1 MSRFR
6 NTKITDDEQEILFQH
21 MLDFQAKKS
30 FGVKFDDIE
39 LEEQFTVLEKEL
51 RQSTEIYKSI
61 KES

>member
-21 MLDFQAKKS
+21 MLDFQSKKK

-39 LEEQFTVLEKEL
+39 VEEQLTVLRKV
-51 RQSTEIYKSI
+51 QKFI
-61 KES
+61 KILKKVED

>member
-39 LEEQFTVLEKEL
+39 LEEQFTVLEKV
-51 RQSTEIYKSI
+51 QKFI
-61 KES
+61 KVLKKVEDRE